1 MHRSLSVSCLL
12 PLCLTVSALSP
23 PASAQVARTE
33 RIPFA
38 SSDAADSGAPAIA
51 ASTRPAE
58 QTAAPYAPG
67 YAPFSR
73 AALGVS
79 VSPLGVGVEATT
91 NINSHI
97 NFRSNG
103 SYFQYTANN
112 IQTQGFNVTGNIK
125 LSSARASI
133 DFYPFHAGFRLSPGL
148 MFYNGNHAT
157 ATVGVPAG
165 TSFSLDNNTFYSAA
179 GANAVSGK
187 GAFGLGN
194 GHPALTM
201 TTGWGNAIPRHGH
214 FSFPV
219 EIGAAFIKQPTIKAT
234 LSGYVCDQNGQNCVS
249 AATNS
254 YVQQALTAQLQKYQN
269 DVNPLK
275 TFPIVSFGVAYNFR
289 TRSVNRY

>member
-1 MHRSLSVSCLL
+1 MHRSLSISFLL
-12 PLCLTVSALSP
+12 PLCLTVSAVSLT
-23 PASAQVARTE
+23 ASAQVERTE
-33 RIPFA
+33 RVPFA
-38 SSDAADSGAPAIA
+38 SSDAADPGGTAT

-58 QTAAPYAPG
+58 QTRPSASPG

-79 VSPLGVGVEATT
+79 VSPLGVGIEATT
-91 NINSHI
+91 NFNSHI

-112 IQTQGFNVTGNIK
+112 IQTQGFNVTANIK

-157 ATVGVPAG
+157 ATVGVPGG
-165 TSFSLDNNTFYSAA
+165 TSFSLDNNTFYSAS
-179 GANAVSGK
+179 GTNAVSGR
-187 GAFGLGN
+187 GTFGLGN
-194 GHPALTM
+194 GHPAFTM
-201 TTGWGNAIPRHGH
+201 TTGWGNAIPRRGH
-214 FSFPV
+214 LSFPV
-219 EIGAAFIKQPTIKAT
+219 EIGAAFIHQPTVNAA

-249 AATNS
+249 AASNS
-254 YVQQALTAQLQKYQN
+254 YVQEALSAQLQKYQN